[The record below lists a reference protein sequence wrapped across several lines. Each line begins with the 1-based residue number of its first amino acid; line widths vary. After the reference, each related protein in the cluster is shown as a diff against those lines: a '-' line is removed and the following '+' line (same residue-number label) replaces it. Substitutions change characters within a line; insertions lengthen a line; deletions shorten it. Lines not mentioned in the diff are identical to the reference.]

1 MNVTITLGGL
11 FIGLVLILR
20 QFLPDAWGAVMKGGG
35 GAAQPGVASGK
46 FTLRAH
52 APFLIGT
59 TVGMLAI
66 SCPGG
71 LIGTLAAKAVGISN
85 TVGDKVVS
93 GGVGAAAT
101 SVTRHAA
108 TAVTP
113 FGGLITVLAVV
124 AVIILRKTLDK
135 RAKGQM
141 FSGVWAGSTLG
152 LSAGA
157 AGITATVLI
166 PLVNQAG
173 ALIGGQL

>member
-11 FIGLVLILR
+11 AVGLVLILR
-20 QFLPDAWGAVMKGGG
+20 QFLPDAWAALMKKGGG
-35 GAAQPGVASGK
+35 PTEGGASASK
-46 FTLRAH
+46 FNLRAH
-52 APFLIGT
+52 VPFLIGT

-71 LIGTLAAKAVGISN
+71 IIGTLAAKAVGISN

-93 GGVGAAAT
+93 SGVGATAT

-108 TAVTP
+108 ATVTP
-113 FGGLITVLAVV
+113 FGGLVTFLAVV
-124 AVIILRKTLDK
+124 AVILLRKTLNK
-135 RAKGQM
+135 QAKGQM

-157 AGITATVLI
+157 AGLTATVLI

-173 ALIGGQL
+173 ALLGGQL